1 MKKKLPYR
9 FMAYFSNMS
18 SDILTQSDIDL
29 IQKFIKRNKISHCL
43 DWLED
48 VTLCKNDL
56 DNSVTDCLI
65 FNFALLKN

>member
-9 FMAYFSNMS
+9 FVSYFSNMS
-18 SDILTQSDIDL
+18 DGNLLQIDIDL

-48 VTLCKNDL
+48 SILCKNDL